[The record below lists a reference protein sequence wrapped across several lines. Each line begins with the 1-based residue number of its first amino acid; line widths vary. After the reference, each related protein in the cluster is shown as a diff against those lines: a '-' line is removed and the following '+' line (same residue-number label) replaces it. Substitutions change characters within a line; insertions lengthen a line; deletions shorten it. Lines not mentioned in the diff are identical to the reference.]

1 MFGVLEMC
9 YLVSARCGALLPG
22 HRHPEDDDHDHDD
35 NSKDVDE
42 EEQHT

>member
-1 MFGVLEMC
+1 MC

-22 HRHPEDDDHDHDD
+22 HRHPEDDDHDRDD

-42 EEQHT
+42 DEHHT